1 VVEVGIRGEDN
12 GAGHR
17 AARAKGCQ
25 AETVRSWDGSARAK
39 GCQAETVRSW
49 DGSGRK
55 ERKKGERKRWA
66 GPE

>member
-12 GAGHR
+12 GAGRR
-17 AARAKGCQ
+17 A
-25 AETVRSWDGSARAK
+25 ARAK